1 MASSHLDQSKDSCK
15 KLRRAFD
22 TYHQEQLQAVY
33 KAQYDHSIAMITPQ
47 SKTSLYEDYFTMPFI
62 VLDKSL
68 HTSGVGS
75 KEFNLLDGNKKAS
88 PSMGATIHKDF
99 SQEEPIVITRQSL
112 ESLLPGNKIDESV
125 CDLCLKW

>member
-1 MASSHLDQSKDSCK
+1 
-15 KLRRAFD
+15 
-22 TYHQEQLQAVY
+22 VY
-33 KAQYDHSIAMITPQ
+33 KARYDHSIAIITPQ

-62 VLDKSL
+62 VLEKSL

-75 KEFNLLDGNKKAS
+75 KEFNLLDRNEKTL
-88 PSMGATIHKDF
+88 PSMDATICKDF

-112 ESLLPGNKIDESV
+112 ESLLPGNEIDESV